1 MIAVQTTMACRESR
15 ATSSNRCELAD
26 IVRRYADGYQR
37 AHKLST
43 AQYKALRA
51 IRNCRTAALG
61 GHREYCERCGYETYR
76 YHSCR
81 NRHCPKCQS
90 QQREAWV
97 EARIDDLLPVP
108 YFHQVFTIPHQLNPL
123 ILTGERNR
131 RALLKLLFDATAET
145 LMSFGRHTFGGKV
158 GFMLLLHTW
167 DQQLRLHVHL
177 HCLIASGALVTAADN
192 PRWVAGGRKFLFP
205 VHGLSKMF
213 RAVFLRGLSALL
225 SHDDLDLP
233 PSLAWLD
240 HADYRRL
247 SHWLPAPWVVYSK
260 PPFAGPKK
268 LLGYLSRY
276 THRVA
281 ISNDRLLSCDDDHV
295 RFTWRDRR
303 EGERVKEARIPAQE
317 FLTRFV
323 HHVLPG
329 RFQRIRH
336 YGLIANRGK
345 NERLDQCRRLLG
357 VTRFSQTPRSSPKS
371 STLADWLIDVLGV
384 HPDRCPCCGGM
395 LHRAVIDPQP
405 GFPVSAISVTPH
417 TYWDTS

>member
-1 MIAVQTTMACRESR
+1 MQTTMECHESR
-15 ATSSNRCELAD
+15 AASPHRCELAD
-26 IVRRYADGYQR
+26 VIRRYADRYQR
-37 AHKLST
+37 TRRLSS
-43 AQYKALRA
+43 AQYKALWA

-61 GHREYCERCGYETYR
+61 GHREYCETCGYETFR

-90 QQREAWV
+90 QQRDAWV
-97 EARIDDLLPVP
+97 EARIADLLPVP

-123 ILTGERNR
+123 ILPGEPNR
-131 RALLKLLFDATAET
+131 RVILKLLFDATAET
-145 LMSFGRHTFGGKV
+145 LFSFGRETFGGKV

-177 HCLIASGALVTAADN
+177 HCLIASGALVTDRGN
-192 PRWVAGGRKFLFP
+192 GRWVAGGRKFLFP

-213 RAVFLRGLSALL
+213 HAVFLRGLKTLL
-225 SHDDLDLP
+225 SHDDLDVP

-240 HADYRRL
+240 HADHRRL
-247 SHWLPAPWVVYSK
+247 SRWLPAPWVVYSK

-268 LLGYLSRY
+268 LLDYLGRY

-281 ISNDRLLSCDDDHV
+281 ISNDRLLSCNDDRV
-295 RFTWRDRR
+295 RFAWRDRR
-303 EGERVKEARIPAQE
+303 DGDRVKEAGIPAEE
-317 FLTRFV
+317 FLSRFLK
-323 HHVLPG
+323 HVLPD

-345 NERLDQCRRLLG
+345 NERLDRCRRLLG
-357 VTRFSQTPRSSPKS
+357 GTRFSQTAASSPDS

-384 HPDRCPCCGGM
+384 HPDRCPCCGGT
-395 LHRAVIDPQP
+395 LHRAVIAPQP
-405 GFPVSAISVTPH
+405 YISISPPIVTGRA
-417 TYWDTS
+417 YWDTS